1 MLLAT
6 TTSSGSQ
13 GIVVLVFFLAIGIA
27 SLAGWW
33 KIFTKAEEPGWGAI
47 IPIYNIYLMCKV
59 AKRPAWW
66 TVLFFIP
73 LVNIA
78 ISAIVMIDI
87 ARAFRRTVGFGIGL
101 WLLSFVF
108 APMLGFGADEYEF
121 DEYEEDDE
129 DYGSQDWEPEVA
141 QEAPQSQGFNDMMP
155 ATVGFASEQQPA
167 QVPAQAYAP
176 APAAPMAPTPPPAP
190 AVTNLP
196 PAGWFEDPQNP
207 TQFRYWDGA
216 TWTNHFHPKQ
226 G

>member
-13 GIVVLVFFLAIGIA
+13 GIVVLGFFLALAVA

-33 KIFTKAEEPGWGAI
+33 KIFAKAEEPGWGAI

-59 AKRPAWW
+59 AKRPVWW
-66 TVLFFIP
+66 TVLFFVP
-73 LVNIA
+73 LVNVA

-101 WLLSFVF
+101 LLLSFVF

-121 DEYEEDDE
+121 DEYEEYDE
-129 DYGSQDWEPEVA
+129 DYVSQDWETDVA
-141 QEAPQSQGFNDMMP
+141 QEEPLPQGFNDTMP
-155 ATVGFASEQQPA
+155 ATVGFAGGQQPA
-167 QVPAQAYAP
+167 QVYAPVSAAPVPPTPAP
-176 APAAPMAPTPPPAP
+176 APPRSS
-190 AVTNLP
+190 LP

-207 TQFRYWDGA
+207 SQFRYWDGA
-216 TWTNHFHPKQ
+216 SWTNHFHPKQ